1 MYIPRIC
8 HCGLPT
14 VLRTSWTATNPGR
27 RFHCCPKTVIIND
40 LQGQDSCGF
49 NGFYDPPMCPR
60 SVQIIPGLL
69 RNINHVQEVAT
80 NNERRDTMFKNL
92 LLLSWLVFGVYFML
106 N

>member
-8 HCGLPT
+8 QCGLPT

-27 RFHCCPKTVIIND
+27 RFHCCPKI
-40 LQGQDSCGF
+40 GQDSCGF

-60 SVQIIPGLL
+60 LVQIIPGLL

-80 NNERRDTMFKNL
+80 NNERRATTFKNL

>member
-8 HCGLPT
+8 KCGLPT

-27 RFHCCPKTVIIND
+27 RFHCCSKPE
-40 LQGQDSCGF
+40 QDSCGF

-69 RNINHVQEVAT
+69 RNINQVQEVAT
-80 NNERRDTMFKNL
+80 NNEKELQRSRIFYYSVGWCL
-92 LLLSWLVFGVYFML
+92 ECISC
-106 N
+106 